1 MVSTVDVAT
10 RPQPAPTGDRPE
22 NVNDFALVAATING
36 SGSQTANA
44 TLLRALFKMGIPVT
58 GKNLFPSNISGLP
71 TWYTIRVSKEG
82 YTARREKT
90 EILVAFNPTTAE
102 ADLAAMPAGGVC
114 IYRNDIRFAARR
126 DDVVYCAL
134 PAKEMAKN
142 SGADTKLLDY
152 MANMVYVGAVAELL
166 GIELAEIKD
175 ALTHHFKGKA
185 KAVTLN
191 FGVVEAAAAYTREN
205 MKETIPFRVE
215 RMNGTIG
222 KLLIDGNSAA
232 ALGAVFGGVSFGAW
246 YPITPSTS
254 VFDALTEYLAYF
266 RRDEATGEATYA
278 IVQSEDELAAIGMVL
293 GAGWAGARAMT
304 ATSGPGI
311 SLMTEFAGMGFF
323 AEIPG
328 VIWDI
333 MRMGPSTGLPTR
345 VSQGDVLAV
354 YFLGHGDTRQVCLLP
369 GSVAE
374 CFRFGWEAF
383 DLAERLQ
390 TPIFVLSDLD
400 LGMNFWM
407 SEPFEYPDKPMD
419 RGKVLDAAGVKAAGE
434 FARYRDV
441 DGDGIPYRTLPG
453 NPAFGAAYFTRGTG
467 HNERAVYS
475 ERPEDWEQNLA
486 RLFKKHDTARG
497 LVPAPVVDQKAG
509 ARVGL
514 IAYGSVDPTIVESR
528 DRLRATGLE
537 TSYMRLRALPLNETV
552 REFIAA
558 HEVVYVVELNYD
570 GQMRQL
576 LQLHCPEQ
584 AARLRSIAHCDGL
597 PLTARFVTEAIL
609 EQEQKGHRNG
619 HNG

>member
-10 RPQPAPTGDRPE
+10 RPQPAPAGDRPE

-166 GIELAEIKD
+166 GIELGEIKD

-205 MKETIPFRVE
+205 MTEAVPFRVE
-215 RMNGTIG
+215 RMNGTAG
-222 KLLIDGNSAA
+222 RLLIDGNSAA

-293 GAGWAGARAMT
+293 GAGWAGARSMT

-354 YFLGHGDTRQVCLLP
+354 YFLGHGDTRQICLLP

-407 SEPFEYPDKPMD
+407 TEPFEYPDKPMD

-441 DGDGIPYRTLPG
+441 DGDGITYRTLPG
-453 NPAFGAAYFTRGTG
+453 NPALGAAYFTRGTG

-497 LVPAPVVDQKAG
+497 LVPAPVVDQKPG

-558 HEVVYVVELNYD
+558 HEVVYVVELNFD

-584 AARLRSIAHCDGL
+584 AARLRSVAHCDGL